1 MVVLRRDNDIQG
13 IFGLSR
19 GNWKTLRKSV
29 PLHGGERRG
38 AKQDEPAGS
47 RKEGIVPNE
56 TTNVA
61 KLGALQQ
68 FATAIAANTPELP
81 HLEKSCLQYIEMVG
95 SLQGLSTEQAALVA
109 SKQEAS
115 KKFKTQLIE
124 CQRLASVLRAAI
136 KQHYGIRSEKL
147 AEYNLQ
153 PFRGR
158 KLSEK
163 RRSKKKPEPVPAQPE
178 QQTPQA

>member
-1 MVVLRRDNDIQG
+1 M
-13 IFGLSR
+13 
-19 GNWKTLRKSV
+19 
-29 PLHGGERRG
+29 
-38 AKQDEPAGS
+38 AY
-47 RKEGIVPNE
+47 E

-68 FATAIAANTPELP
+68 FATAIAANTAELP
-81 HLEKSCLQYIEMVG
+81 QLEKSTLQFVEMV
-95 SLQGLSTEQAALVA
+95 STLQGIAKEQATLVA

-115 KKFKTQLIE
+115 KQFKTLLVE

-136 KQHYGIRSEKL
+136 KQHYGIRSERL

-158 KLSEK
+158 KPSEK
-163 RRSKKKPEPVPAQPE
+163 RRSKKKQPEPAPVPAQPE
-178 QQTPQA
+178 QETAQA

>member
-1 MVVLRRDNDIQG
+1 M
-13 IFGLSR
+13 
-19 GNWKTLRKSV
+19 
-29 PLHGGERRG
+29 
-38 AKQDEPAGS
+38 
-47 RKEGIVPNE
+47 PNE

-68 FATAIAANTPELP
+68 LATAIAANTPELP
-81 HLEKSCLQYIEMVG
+81 HLEKSCLQYVEMVG
-95 SLQGLSTEQAALVA
+95 NLQGIAKNQATLVA

-115 KKFKTQLIE
+115 KQFKTLLIE
-124 CQRLASVLRAAI
+124 CQRLATVLRAAI

-158 KLSEK
+158 KPSEK
-163 RRSKKKPEPVPAQPE
+163 LRSKKKQPEPVPAQPE

>member
-1 MVVLRRDNDIQG
+1 V
-13 IFGLSR
+13 SY
-19 GNWKTLRKSV
+19 
-29 PLHGGERRG
+29 
-38 AKQDEPAGS
+38 
-47 RKEGIVPNE
+47 EG
-56 TTNVA
+56 TNVA

-68 FATAIAANTPELP
+68 LATTIAANTAELP
-81 HLEKSCLQYIEMVG
+81 HLEKSCLQYLEMVG
-95 SLQGLSTEQAALVA
+95 NLQGLAKDQATLVA

-115 KKFKTQLIE
+115 KKFKTQLID

-158 KLSEK
+158 KPSGK
-163 RRSKKKPEPVPAQPE
+163 RRSKKQPEPVPAQPE

>member
-1 MVVLRRDNDIQG
+1 M
-13 IFGLSR
+13 
-19 GNWKTLRKSV
+19 LRKSV
-29 PLHGGERRG
+29 SLHGGERRDT
-38 AKQDEPAGS
+38 KQAEPAGS
-47 RKEGIVPNE
+47 RKEVNLSYE

-68 FATAIAANTPELP
+68 LATTIAANTPELP
-81 HLEKSCLQYIEMVG
+81 HLEKSCLQYVEMVG
-95 SLQGLSTEQAALVA
+95 NLQGIAKQQAALVA

-115 KKFKTQLIE
+115 KQFKTLLIE
-124 CQRLASVLRAAI
+124 CQRLATVLRIAI

-158 KLSEK
+158 KASEK
-163 RRSKKKPEPVPAQPE
+163 RRPKKPPEPVPAQPE

>member
-1 MVVLRRDNDIQG
+1 M
-13 IFGLSR
+13 
-19 GNWKTLRKSV
+19 
-29 PLHGGERRG
+29 PY
-38 AKQDEPAGS
+38 
-47 RKEGIVPNE
+47 E

-68 FATAIAANTPELP
+68 LATSIAANTSELP
-81 HLEKSCLQYIEMVG
+81 HLEKSCLQYVEMVG
-95 SLQGLSTEQAALVA
+95 NLQEIAKQQAALVA

-115 KKFKTQLIE
+115 KQFRTLLLE

-158 KLSEK
+158 KPSEK
-163 RRSKKKPEPVPAQPE
+163 RRSKKQPEPVPAQPE
-178 QQTPQA
+178 QETTQA

>member
-1 MVVLRRDNDIQG
+1 LPYEN
-13 IFGLSR
+13 
-19 GNWKTLRKSV
+19 
-29 PLHGGERRG
+29 
-38 AKQDEPAGS
+38 
-47 RKEGIVPNE
+47 
-56 TTNVA
+56 TNAA
-61 KLGALQQ
+61 KLGTLQQ

-81 HLEKSCLQYIEMVG
+81 HLEKSCLQYVEMVG
-95 SLQGLSTEQAALVA
+95 TLQGIANQQAALVA

-115 KKFKTQLIE
+115 KQFRTQLLE

-158 KLSEK
+158 KPSEK
-163 RRSKKKPEPVPAQPE
+163 RRSRKQPEPVPAQPG

>member
-1 MVVLRRDNDIQG
+1 M
-13 IFGLSR
+13 SY
-19 GNWKTLRKSV
+19 
-29 PLHGGERRG
+29 
-38 AKQDEPAGS
+38 
-47 RKEGIVPNE
+47 E

-68 FATAIAANTPELP
+68 LATTIAANTPELP
-81 HLEKSCLQYIEMVG
+81 HLEKSFLQYLEMVG
-95 SLQGLSTEQAALVA
+95 NLQGMAKEQSTLVA

-115 KKFKTQLIE
+115 KKFKTQLTE

-158 KLSEK
+158 KPSGK
-163 RRSKKKPEPVPAQPE
+163 RRSKKQPEPVPAQPE
-178 QQTPQA
+178 QPTPQA